1 MREISETE
9 HVMTSEDSRDI
20 YRQSP
25 RGRWSISVPVPESE
39 HRHLH
44 SDTREGSFGLFET
57 TRLHVFMLPG
67 GARPATRLSG
77 PNIRQNGTAGA
88 LTRSRETSREDI
100 MRDYPQAWE
109 AAVAVL
115 GELAGKIREDAEL
128 ACAEIALATTGQEAR
143 T

>member
-1 MREISETE
+1 
-9 HVMTSEDSRDI
+9 MTSEDSCDI

-25 RGRWSISVPVPESE
+25 RGRWSISVPVESAE
-39 HRHLH
+39 HRHLY
-44 SDTREGSFGLFET
+44 SDGRENSGGLFET
-57 TRLHVFMLPG
+57 ARLRVFMLPG

-88 LTRSRETSREDI
+88 LTLSRETSQEDI
-100 MRDYPQAWE
+100 MRDYPKAWE
-109 AAVAVL
+109 AAVTVL

-128 ACAEIALATTGQEAR
+128 ACAEIALATAGQEAR